1 MFERLC
7 GGLQNVGFLL
17 LTDVKVVDDS
27 PIELV
32 ENVALTADVVDV
44 VAQLVVDRKR
54 LIELLSHLQYH
65 T

>member
-1 MFERLC
+1 MFERLG

-27 PIELV
+27 SIELV
-32 ENVALTADVVDV
+32 ENVALTANVVDV

>member
-1 MFERLC
+1 MFERLG

-27 PIELV
+27 SIELV
-32 ENVALTADVVDV
+32 ENVALTANVVYIV
-44 VAQLVVDRKR
+44 TQLVVDRKR
-54 LIELLSHLQYH
+54 LIELLGHLQYH